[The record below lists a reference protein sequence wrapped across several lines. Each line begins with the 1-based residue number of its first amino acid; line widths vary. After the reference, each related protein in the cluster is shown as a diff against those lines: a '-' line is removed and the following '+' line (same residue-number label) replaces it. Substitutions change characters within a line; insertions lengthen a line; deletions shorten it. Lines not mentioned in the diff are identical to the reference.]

1 MGIPLVFLLFLCPHP
16 HQGFLAGAGALVLRT
31 GSVEAVDKR
40 EEELMGG
47 KAVAL
52 LYLVVAHVGELVG
65 AVALEAVEHGG
76 THGER
81 AIFQQILLCDEA
93 ETEVIGVVVEI
104 IQVAWRAVHQIDVEA
119 PAMLQCCK

>member
-1 MGIPLVFLLFLCPHP
+1 MGQYENGVEGQMKTAHGVNVRRFFHHFAEIIKKSMGIPLVFLLFLCPHP

-65 AVALEAVEHGG
+65 AVALEAVSP
-76 THGER
+76 TATR
-81 AIFQQILLCDEA
+81 LVCVFY
-93 ETEVIGVVVEI
+93 
-104 IQVAWRAVHQIDVEA
+104 
-119 PAMLQCCK
+119 PSS

>member
-16 HQGFLAGAGALVLRT
+16 HQCFLAGAGALVLRT

-65 AVALEAVEHGG
+65 AVALEAVSPTATRLVCGSCSSGLMFAASFFQIPSHGG
-76 THGER
+76 HPCSW
-81 AIFQQILLCDEA
+81 LCDS
-93 ETEVIGVVVEI
+93 
-104 IQVAWRAVHQIDVEA
+104 RY
-119 PAMLQCCK
+119 